1 MTSDEAKSRIHK
13 LSEEIN
19 RHNHNYYVLD
29 QPEITDYQF
38 DMLLQELI
46 VLENKFPEFLEE
58 NSPSQRVGGTI
69 TKSFEN
75 VAHKFPMLSLSNT
88 YNEEE
93 IQEFDERVRKLLGEK
108 VEYICE
114 LKFDGVAIS
123 LTYEHGQ
130 LKRAVTRG
138 DGNKGDDVTANV
150 RTIKSIPLKLTG
162 DFPDFFEIRGEIYYP
177 HANFKKLN
185 EDRLDEGLQLFANPR
200 NAASGTLKMQDSAEV
215 AKRKLDCF
223 LYYMSS
229 DIDIADNHYDSL
241 LKAKNW
247 GFRISS
253 NMAKCNQIQEIFEF
267 INDWNIGRRSLPF
280 DIDGIV
286 IKVNNFKQQRE
297 LGFTA
302 KSPRWAIAYKF
313 KADEARTKLLS
324 VDFQVGRTGAVT
336 PVANLEPVLLAG
348 TIVKRATLHN
358 ADVIQQLGLHEND
371 TVIVE
376 KGGEIIPKIISVV
389 DELRTAGSK
398 QVQFIEKCPECATTL
413 VRNNGEAA
421 WICPNTYSCPPQ
433 LKGKIEHFISR
444 KAMNIESLG
453 EGKVEILFDNKLVYN
468 VADLY
473 DLKYVDLLGLE
484 KVFVTE
490 DPENPLVIK
499 ERKVSFQKKTVENIL
514 QSLEN
519 SKNVPFSR
527 VLFALGIR
535 FVGETVAKKLVEAFP
550 TLEQLIAANKESL
563 MEVDEIGDRIAD
575 SVIDFFS
582 NHDNISIVER
592 LKDFGIQFEQ
602 ETSIIRISNILEGK
616 SLVVSGVFT
625 NFSRDQLK
633 EIIEQHGG
641 KNVSS
646 ISAKTD
652 FVVAGENMG
661 PAKLEKAVKLKI
673 KILSEEEFIQLI
685 QLD

>member
-29 QPEITDYQF
+29 RPEITDYQF

>member
-1 MTSDEAKSRIHK
+1 MTSDEAISRIHN

-29 QPEITDYQF
+29 RPEITDYQF
-38 DMLLQELI
+38 DSLLQELI
-46 VLENKFPEFLEE
+46 DLEKQFPEFLTET
-58 NSPSQRVGGTI
+58 SPSQRVGGTI

-75 VAHKFPMLSLSNT
+75 IAHKFPMLSLSNT
-88 YNEEE
+88 YNEVE

-123 LTYEHGQ
+123 LTYEQGI

-150 RTIKSIPLKLTG
+150 RTIKSIPLKLNG
-162 DFPDFFEIRGEIYYP
+162 DFPEFFEIRGEIYYP

-215 AKRKLDCF
+215 AKRKLECF

-229 DIDIADNHYDSL
+229 DIDVADNHYDSL

-313 KADEARTKLLS
+313 KADEAKTKLLS

-371 TVIVE
+371 TVVVE

-389 DELRTAGSK
+389 DALRSADSK

-413 VRNNGEAA
+413 VRNDGEAA

-433 LKGKIEHFISR
+433 IKGKIEHFISR

-453 EGKVEILFDNKLVYN
+453 EGKVEILFDNKLVSN
-468 VADLY
+468 IADLY
-473 DLKYVDLLGLE
+473 DLKYADLFGLE

-490 DPENPLVIK
+490 DPDNLLIIK
-499 ERKVSFQKKTVENIL
+499 ERKVSFQKKTAENIL

-582 NHDNISIVER
+582 NRDNLSIVQR
-592 LKDFGIQFEQ
+592 LKNFGIQFEQ
-602 ETSIIRISNILEGK
+602 ESSINRVSNILEGK

-633 EIIEQHGG
+633 ETIEQHGG
-641 KNVSS
+641 KNISS

-685 QLD
+685 HLD

>member
-1 MTSDEAKSRIHK
+1 MTSDEAISRIHK

-29 QPEITDYQF
+29 RPEITDYQF

-123 LTYEHGQ
+123 LTYEQGQ

-413 VRNNGEAA
+413 VRNDGEAA

-602 ETSIIRISNILEGK
+602 ETSIIRVSNILEGK

-661 PAKLEKAVKLKI
+661 RAKLEKAIKLKI